1 MNWDWQFT
9 FEVVLPKLLPV
20 VPVTIQA
27 TVFSFLLALVLG
39 LFLMLL
45 RISRYR
51 LIAAPAG
58 ELIEFIRGTPLLVQL
73 FFLFFL
79 LPQVG
84 ITLPPLTTGIL
95 GIGIYNAA
103 LCAEVYRAGIQA
115 VPAGQWEAAKALNLG
130 PYRIWRD
137 IIIPQSLP
145 PVVPALGN
153 YLIGI
158 FKETPLLSFLAVGEL
173 MHASKLIGSEYYRF
187 TEAVTLAGVFF
198 LVMRLIAAP
207 AGELIEFIRGTPLL
221 VQLFF
226 LFFLLPQVGI
236 TLPPLTTGI
245 LGIGIY
251 NAALCAEVYRAG
263 IQAVPAGQWEA
274 AKALNLGPYR
284 IWRDIIIPQ
293 SLPPVVPALGNY
305 LIGIFKETPL
315 LSFLAVGELMHA
327 SKLIG
332 SEYYRFTEAV
342 TLAGVFFLV
351 MSLIAAV
358 LVRMVETRV
367 RRSIL
372 R

>member
-9 FEVVLPKLLPV
+9 FEVVIPKLLPV
-20 VPVTIQA
+20 VPVTIEV
-27 TVFSFLLALVLG
+27 TVLSFLLALVLG

-45 RISRYR
+45 RISRFK
-51 LIAAPAG
+51 LIAAPTG

-79 LPQVG
+79 LPEVG

-115 VPAGQWEAAKALNLG
+115 VPAGQWEAAKALDLG
-130 PYRIWRD
+130 AYRAWRD

-145 PVVPALGN
+145 PIIPALGN

-173 MHASKLIGSEYYRF
+173 MHASKLIGAEYYRF
-187 TEAVTLAGVFF
+187 TEAVTLAG
-198 LVMRLIAAP
+198 L
-207 AGELIEFIRGTPLL
+207 
-221 VQLFF
+221 
-226 LFFLLPQVGI
+226 
-236 TLPPLTTGI
+236 
-245 LGIGIY
+245 
-251 NAALCAEVYRAG
+251 
-263 IQAVPAGQWEA
+263 
-274 AKALNLGPYR
+274 
-284 IWRDIIIPQ
+284 
-293 SLPPVVPALGNY
+293 
-305 LIGIFKETPL
+305 
-315 LSFLAVGELMHA
+315 
-327 SKLIG
+327 
-332 SEYYRFTEAV
+332 
-342 TLAGVFFLV
+342 FFLV
-351 MSLIAAV
+351 MSLVAAV